1 MDVTFHEEEPY
12 YTKKCDVDPFL
23 EEFSSVTESDSREG
37 GKEKGGMRMV
47 RIVMCKM
54 MM

>member
-1 MDVTFHEEEPY
+1 MSMDVTFREEEPY

-37 GKEKGGMRMV
+37 RMRMV
-47 RIVMCKM
+47 RMVICRM
-54 MM
+54 MV

>member
-1 MDVTFHEEEPY
+1 MDVTFREEEPY
-12 YTKKCDVDPFL
+12 YTKKCDLDPFL
-23 EEFSSVTESDSREG
+23 EEFSSVTESDSSE
-37 GKEKGGMRMV
+37 GGMRMV